1 MTSTGRGDF
10 GAKSSSRVLRP
21 PGGGTSINIFAYSD
35 EPAKPAT
42 AIKSSS
48 TDAQET
54 NSQPTESSQPADPLP
69 TNDVDESAAADGDV
83 VEEDKEDKAVNV
95 DDELTAVATAAETE
109 TQAVADN
116 KPTAT
121 RSSDV
126 DANLKKGRAGGS
138 GFNPITGEPYSS
150 NNNTQTQDSPKSQI
164 RVRQPPGG
172 ASTKLW

>member
-10 GAKSSSRVLRP
+10 GAKSSSRILRL
-21 PGGGTSINIFAYSD
+21 PGGGTNINIFAYSD
-35 EPAKPAT
+35 EPAKPVT
-42 AIKSSS
+42 AKSSS
-48 TDAQET
+48 TDVQEM
-54 NSQPTESSQPADPLP
+54 NGQPTQSSQPADPLP

-83 VEEDKEDKAVNV
+83 VEEDKEDKAV
-95 DDELTAVATAAETE
+95 DDELTAVAATVETE
-109 TQAVADN
+109 TQAVADS

-126 DANLKKGRAGGS
+126 DTNLKKGRAGGS